1 MKRDASDTQA
11 NTGQAAEPQT
21 NGTAR
26 GAAAKVRRYRE
37 RKKAG
42 IVAVSVEIKP
52 ELLEFVA
59 WGTRTSVEA
68 LRSDRTLLAKAIQR
82 AVKQLMLDR
91 QARGS
96 YPI

>member
-1 MKRDASDTQA
+1 MKRDASDIQEI
-11 NTGQAAEPQT
+11 TGQAAEPQT

-26 GAAAKVRRYRE
+26 SAAAKMRRYRA
-37 RKKAG
+37 RKKAR
-42 IVAVSVEIKP
+42 IIIVSVEIKP

-59 WGTRTSVEA
+59 WGTKTPVETLKA
-68 LRSDRTLLAKAIQR
+68 DRALLAKAVLR

-96 YPI
+96 YPA